1 MEQRSAIE
9 ELLAR
14 ARASLDRV
22 EPDHLADEVA
32 RSDPNT
38 YSVLTPEVDML
49 TIMV

>member
-22 EPDHLADEVA
+22 EPEHLPMRWQPA
-32 RSDPNT
+32 RSQSTFAP
-38 YSVLTPEVDML
+38 
-49 TIMV
+49 